1 MAAAR
6 GMSGMAI
13 VAFLASGPKL
23 FGNCRVRG
31 RLSGG
36 LFVLSPAFE
45 VWPVRM
51 KPFLAA
57 IALVVLSGAGAV
69 AGSCDDDTIDS
80 IADDGSIIVMTSGA
94 SFRVSELD
102 QTDAMFW
109 PAVDDVLIC
118 KGETEIINKNEKRE
132 RIRVSRIR

>member
-13 VAFLASGPKL
+13 VAFLASRRL
-23 FGNCRVRG
+23 Q
-31 RLSGG
+31 LSGKDVSSRPPFRRP
-36 LFVLSPAFE
+36 LRSYPAFE

-94 SFRVSELD
+94 SFRVSELGD
-102 QTDAMFW
+102 N
-109 PAVDDVLIC
+109 
-118 KGETEIINKNEKRE
+118 G
-132 RIRVSRIR
+132 S